1 MKKIYFSGLI
11 SCGLLLAAAQ
21 TMGQFEQNGEPITA
35 NTNTSTSLLAYPE
48 NQNIIVLRWFAGSNE
63 QLIDHYTIEKST
75 DSSYFN
81 PMHEVVARGTVG
93 GSGSLDSAAYQ
104 DEDSYP
110 TSPVNYYRLVT
121 VMKDGSSIY
130 SSVVRAD
137 VNSRHTPV
145 LKPTVLH
152 MDATLRLDD
161 FHEQPLQI
169 NFYTASGAIIASYMV
184 NSTAFNVN
192 SGTWPK
198 GIVFYRIADENQ
210 ALIGAGKILVQ

>member
-1 MKKIYFSGLI
+1 MKKLYFSGLI

-21 TMGQFEQNGEPITA
+21 TMGQFEQNGDPVTVSKA
-35 NTNTSTSLLAYPE
+35 NHTGLLAYAE
-48 NQNIIVLRWFAGSNE
+48 NENIIVLRWFAGNE

-81 PMHEVVARGTVG
+81 PMHEVVARGIVE
-93 GSGSLDSAAYQ
+93 GSASLDSAAYQ

-130 SSVVRAD
+130 SSVVRVD
-137 VNSRHTPV
+137 VNDKRTPM

-152 MDATLRLDD
+152 MDATLRVDN
-161 FHEQPLQI
+161 FHEQPLQV
-169 NFYTASGAIIASYMV
+169 NFYTASGAIVASYMV

-192 SGTWPK
+192 SGNWTK
-198 GIVFYRIADENQ
+198 GIIFYRISDESH
-210 ALIGAGKILVQ
+210 ALVNAGRILVQ

>member
-1 MKKIYFSGLI
+1 MKKLYFSGLI

-35 NTNTSTSLLAYPE
+35 STPNRTGLLAYPE
-48 NQNIIVLRWFAGSNE
+48 NENIIVLRWFAGNE
-63 QLIDHYTIEKST
+63 QQIDHYTIERSA

-81 PMHEVVARGTVG
+81 PLHEVLARGANAENI
-93 GSGSLDSAAYQ
+93 DSSYQ

-130 SSVVRAD
+130 SPVVRVD
-137 VNSRHTPV
+137 VDASRTPI

-152 MDATLRLDD
+152 MGGTLRMDN

-169 NFYTASGAIIASYMV
+169 NFYTPGGAIIALVYLS
-184 NSTAFNVN
+184 
-192 SGTWPK
+192 
-198 GIVFYRIADENQ
+198 
-210 ALIGAGKILVQ
+210 LIELSDKIK

>member
-1 MKKIYFSGLI
+1 MKKLYFSGLI

-21 TMGQFEQNGEPITA
+21 TMGQFEQNGEPVTV
-35 NTNTSTSLLAYPE
+35 STSNHTGLLAYPE
-48 NQNIIVLRWFAGSNE
+48 NENIIVLRWFAGNE
-63 QLIDHYTIEKST
+63 QGIDHYTIEKST

-81 PMHEVVARGTVG
+81 PMHEVVARGANGESV
-93 GSGSLDSAAYQ
+93 DSSYQ

-121 VMKDGSSIY
+121 IMKDGSSIY
-130 SSVVRAD
+130 SAIVRVD
-137 VNSRHTPV
+137 VNDRRTPI

-152 MDATLRLDD
+152 MDATLRVDN
-161 FHEQPLQI
+161 FHEQPLQV

-192 SGTWPK
+192 SGNWPK
-198 GIVFYRIADENQ
+198 GIVFYRISDESH
-210 ALIGAGKILVQ
+210 ALVNAGKILVQ

>member
-21 TMGQFEQNGEPITA
+21 TMGQFEQNGENITA
-35 NTNTSTSLLAYPE
+35 NTATSTSLLAYPE
-48 NQNIIVLRWFAGSNE
+48 NQNVIVLRWLAGSNE

-81 PMHEVVARGTVG
+81 PMHEVVTRGVVG
-93 GSGSLDSAAYQ
+93 GSGSLDSSYQ

-110 TSPVNYYRLVT
+110 TSSINYYRLVT

-130 SSVVRAD
+130 SSVVRVD
-137 VNSRHTPV
+137 VNSRHTPI

-198 GIVFYRIADENQ
+198 GIVFYRIADENH
-210 ALIGAGKILVQ
+210 ALIDAGKILVQ

>member
-1 MKKIYFSGLI
+1 MKKLYFSGLI
-11 SCGLLLAAAQ
+11 SCGLLLVAAQ
-21 TMGQFEQNGEPITA
+21 TMGQFEQNGEPVTASTA
-35 NTNTSTSLLAYPE
+35 NRTGLLAYPE
-48 NQNIIVLRWFAGSNE
+48 NENIIVLRWFAGNE

-81 PMHEVVARGTVG
+81 PMHEVVARGVVE
-93 GSGSLDSAAYQ
+93 GSGSFDSSYQ

-130 SSVVRAD
+130 SSVVRVD
-137 VNSRHTPV
+137 VNDKRTPI

-152 MDATLRLDD
+152 MDATLRVDN
-161 FHEQPLQI
+161 FHEQPLQV
-169 NFYTASGAIIASYMV
+169 NFYTASGAIVASYMV

-192 SGTWPK
+192 SGNWPK
-198 GIVFYRIADENQ
+198 GIIFYRISDESH
-210 ALIGAGKILVQ
+210 ALVNAGKILVQ

>member
-1 MKKIYFSGLI
+1 MKKLYFSGLI

-21 TMGQFEQNGEPITA
+21 TMAQFEQNGDPVAASAADHTG
-35 NTNTSTSLLAYPE
+35 LLAYPE
-48 NQNIIVLRWFAGSNE
+48 NENVIVLRWFAGNE
-63 QLIDHYTIEKST
+63 QQIDRYTIEKST

-81 PMHEVVARGTVG
+81 PMHEVVARGIVG

-110 TSPVNYYRLVT
+110 ASPINYYRLVT
-121 VMKDGSSIY
+121 VMKDGSSVY
-130 SSVVRAD
+130 SSVVR
-137 VNSRHTPV
+137 VNVSDRHTPI

-152 MDATLRLDD
+152 MDATLRVDN

-184 NSTAFNVN
+184 NNTAFNVN
-192 SGTWPK
+192 SGSWPK
-198 GIVFYRIADENQ
+198 GIIFYRISDESH
-210 ALIGAGKILVQ
+210 ALIDAGKILVQ

>member
-21 TMGQFEQNGEPITA
+21 TMGQAFEQNGDAITVSPA
-35 NTNTSTSLLAYPE
+35 SQTGLLAYRE
-48 NQNIIVLRWFAGSNE
+48 NQNVIVLRWLAGGDE

-81 PMHEVVARGTVG
+81 PMHEVVA
-93 GSGSLDSAAYQ
+93 SGAVEAAVNRSYQ
-104 DEDSYP
+104 DEDTYP
-110 TSPVNYYRLVT
+110 TAPVNFYRLVT

-130 SSVVRAD
+130 SSTVRVD
-137 VNSRHTPV
+137 INNRRTPI

-152 MDATLRLDD
+152 MDATLRVDD

-169 NFYTASGAIIASYMV
+169 NFYTASGAIIAGYMV
-184 NSTAFNVN
+184 NSTSFNVN
-192 SGTWPK
+192 SGSWPK
-198 GIVFYRIADENQ
+198 GIVFYRISDENH
-210 ALIGAGKILVQ
+210 ALVDAGKILVQ